1 MSEKL
6 GLPSRKADHIRI
18 NLEEDVRSS
27 ATTGLENYRFVH
39 EALPELDLQSVDM
52 AQAIFGKRV
61 LAPILISS
69 MTGGT
74 EEAFKINHILAEAA
88 QQCGIAMGLGS
99 QRSAIEHPE
108 FEYTFKVRPTAPE
121 ILLFA
126 NLGAVQ
132 LNYQYGVDQCKRA
145 VDMVE
150 ADALILHLNP
160 LQEALQPEGDTLFAG
175 LAAKI
180 EQICRQLSVPVIV
193 KEVGWGIS
201 EKTAH
206 RLASA
211 GVAAID
217 VAGAGGTSWSQVEMY
232 RINDESQ
239 ANVASHFRDWG
250 IPTAESI
257 LEVQR
262 GAPGVLVFASGG
274 LKDGI
279 DIAKCLA
286 LGASLGGMAGVFLKQ
301 AAISLDA
308 VIQKVKEI
316 QREIQ
321 ICMFA
326 TGSARIE
333 VLRQARLV
341 RKGGNQP

>member
-1 MSEKL
+1 MTEKPV
-6 GLPSRKADHIRI
+6 LPSRKADHIRI
-18 NLEEDVRSS
+18 NLEEDVSSS
-27 ATTGLENYRFVH
+27 AATGLEEYRFVH
-39 EALPELDLQSVDM
+39 EALPEIDLDAVDM
-52 AQAIFGKRV
+52 TQAIFGKRT

-74 EEAFKINHILAEAA
+74 EEAYRINLSLAEAA
-88 QQCGIAMGLGS
+88 QHCGIPMGLGS
-99 QRSAIEHPE
+99 QRSALEHTE
-108 FEYTFKVRPTAPE
+108 FEYTFKVRRAAPD

-132 LNYQYGVDQCKRA
+132 LNYSYGIEQCKRA

-160 LQEALQPEGDTLFAG
+160 LQEALQPEGDTHFAG
-175 LAAKI
+175 LASKI
-180 EQICRQLSVPVIV
+180 EQVCRQLAVPVIA

-201 EKTAH
+201 EKTA
-206 RLASA
+206 RLLALA

-232 RINDESQ
+232 RNSDPHL
-239 ANVASHFRDWG
+239 ARVAAHFRDWG
-250 IPTAESI
+250 IPTADSI

-262 GAPGVLVFASGG
+262 GAPGMLIFASGG
-274 LKDGI
+274 LKNGI
-279 DIAKCLA
+279 DIAKCVA

-301 AAISLDA
+301 ASQSTEATVQTI
-308 VIQKVKEI
+308 KEI

-321 ICMFA
+321 VCMFA
-326 TGSARIE
+326 TGSARLSD
-333 VLRQARLV
+333 LRQERLV
-341 RKGGNQP
+341 RKGEE